1 LAIKFVK
8 LIRFLKESTMK
19 DGLQSRLERLE
30 VLYSEQDYTMQTLN
44 DTISQ
49 QDREIAKLTLVIEQ
63 LRLQIQSLRAEVAG
77 DIDPG
82 FEQPPH
88 Y

>member
-1 LAIKFVK
+1 MTD
-8 LIRFLKESTMK
+8 S
-19 DGLQSRLERLE
+19 LQPRLDRLEI
-30 VLYSEQDYTMQTLN
+30 LYSEQDYVIQALN

-49 QDREIAKLTLVIEQ
+49 QDREITRLNLNLEQ
-63 LRLQIQSLRAEVAG
+63 LRLQMQSLRSELSP
-77 DIDPG
+77 DSNPG

>member
-1 LAIKFVK
+1 
-8 LIRFLKESTMK
+8 MN

-30 VLYSEQDYTMQTLN
+30 VLYSEQDYTIQTLN
-44 DTISQ
+44 TTISQ
-49 QDREIAKLTLVIEQ
+49 QDREIVTLTLALER
-63 LRLQIQSLRAEVAG
+63 LRLQLQSLRSEAAA

>member
-1 LAIKFVK
+1 
-8 LIRFLKESTMK
+8 MK

>member
-1 LAIKFVK
+1 
-8 LIRFLKESTMK
+8 MN

-30 VLYSEQDYTMQTLN
+30 VLYSEQDYTIQTLN
-44 DTISQ
+44 NTISQ
-49 QDREIAKLTLVIEQ
+49 QDREIAALTLALER
-63 LRLQIQSLRAEVAG
+63 LRLQLQSLRSEAAA

>member
-1 LAIKFVK
+1 VAQMTD
-8 LIRFLKESTMK
+8 S
-19 DGLQSRLERLE
+19 LQSRLDRLE
-30 VLYSEQDYTMQTLN
+30 VLYSEQDYTIQELN

-49 QDREIAKLTLVIEQ
+49 QDRELTRLNINLEQ
-63 LRLQIQSLRAEVAG
+63 LRLQMQSLRSELSP
-77 DIDPG
+77 DINSG

>member
-1 LAIKFVK
+1 
-8 LIRFLKESTMK
+8 MN

-30 VLYSEQDYTMQTLN
+30 VLYSEQDYTIQTLN
-44 DTISQ
+44 TTISQ
-49 QDREIAKLTLVIEQ
+49 QDREIAALTLALER
-63 LRLQIQSLRAEVAG
+63 LRLQIQSLRSEAG